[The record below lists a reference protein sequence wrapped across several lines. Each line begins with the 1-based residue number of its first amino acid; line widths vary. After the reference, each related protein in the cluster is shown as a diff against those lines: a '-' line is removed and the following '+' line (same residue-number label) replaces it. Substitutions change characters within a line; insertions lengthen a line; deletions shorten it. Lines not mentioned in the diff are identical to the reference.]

1 MAIKIHPKNFM
12 WGSIVIIVLVLVFYS
27 IYTDTP
33 LKKIIIKDIT
43 IEFQDQVSGPSSTYS
58 GENYIATTEVGD
70 FYIQPPGK
78 SGIALSSIKEIL
90 YESGFDDPINRHRE
104 LVLKALESGNMRR
117 TFQEKDLEGMFS
129 MWITSQEF
137 PDCYYYS
144 TLLQR
149 NDGTKQLAFRKARK
163 SGDKWSSEIS
173 PELRE
178 LIGASEY
185 NSSGNFTGSASAQ
198 IKSLGEVMSCLES
211 HKQSII
217 RGLYTPSALVN
228 LCFVEGEV
236 TTEEFDSAER
246 GDLLLGQQLLLT
258 MEAAYSI
265 AEFGYALYQQEEYI
279 GSKLFFEAMS
289 LLNFHDSY
297 FHNMVGSSQMAMNNF
312 NGAIPSFD
320 QAIQNDP
327 QNVHALLN
335 RAKCLMRLNR
345 MEEAKTDLN
354 KVIEYDQEEGK
365 PSARRSRQ
373 LLEEYYSQ

>member
-43 IEFQDQVSGPSSTYS
+43 IEFQDQVSGSSSTYS

-90 YESGFDDPINRHRE
+90 IESGSDDPINRHRE

-117 TFQEKDLEGMFS
+117 TFQETDPEGMFS

-173 PELRE
+173 PALRE
-178 LIGASEY
+178 LMGASGY
-185 NSSGNFTGSASAQ
+185 PSLGDSAGSASTQ
-198 IKSLGEVMSCLES
+198 IKSLGEMMSSLES

-217 RGLYTPSALVN
+217 RGLYTPRALVN

-236 TTEEFDSAER
+236 TTEELDSAER
-246 GDLLLGQQLLLT
+246 GDLLLGKKLLLT
-258 MEAAYSI
+258 MEAVYSI
-265 AEFGYALYQQEEYI
+265 AEFGSELFEDGEYI
-279 GSKLFFEAMS
+279 GSRLVFEALT
-289 LLNFHDSY
+289 LLNYADAY
-297 FHNMVGSSQMAMNNF
+297 FHTMVGTSNMALNKWKEALKNL
-312 NGAIPSFD
+312 NYAIK
-320 QAIQNDP
+320 NDP
-327 QNVHALLN
+327 ENVHALLN
-335 RAKCLMRLNR
+335 RGETLLKLDRPT
-345 MEEAKTDLN
+345 EALTDL
-354 KVIEYDQEEGK
+354 KAVIRLDTQPDT
-365 PSARRSRQ
+365 PSAKRARWIIQ
-373 LLEEYYSQ
+373 NYY

>member
-12 WGSIVIIVLVLVFYS
+12 WGSIVAIVLIFVFYS
-27 IYTDTP
+27 IYTKKGIKTFEIP
-33 LKKIIIKDIT
+33 GKLK
-43 IEFQDQVSGPSSTYS
+43 IEFEDQVIGPSLTSS
-58 GENYIATTEVGD
+58 GENYITTTGVGN

-78 SGIALSSIKEIL
+78 SRIALSSIERIL
-90 YESGFDDPINRHRE
+90 IEPGIDDPINRHRE

-117 TFQEKDLEGMFS
+117 TFQETDLEGMFN

-149 NDGTKQLAFRKARK
+149 NDGTKQLAFRKACK

-178 LIGASEY
+178 LMGASEY
-185 NSSGNFTGSASAQ
+185 TSSGDFTGSTSAQ
-198 IKSLGEVMSCLES
+198 IKSLREVMSCLES
-211 HKQSII
+211 HEQSII
-217 RGLYTPSALVN
+217 RGLYTPSAVVN

-236 TTEEFDSAER
+236 TKEEFDSAER
-246 GDLLLGQQLLLT
+246 GNLFLGQQLLLT

-265 AEFGYALYQQEEYI
+265 AKFGYALYQQEEYI

-289 LLNFHDSY
+289 LLNSHDSY
-297 FHNMVGSSQMAMNNF
+297 FHNMVGASQMGMNNF

-335 RAKCLMRLNR
+335 RAECLMRLNR
-345 MEEAKTDLN
+345 MKEAKTDLY
-354 KVIEYDQEEGK
+354 KVIEYDQEEGT

-373 LLEEYYSQ
+373 LLEDYY